1 MKKKN
6 IRSEYIK
13 KLMEDKAAISNQ
25 LEETTKD
32 TLKEIL
38 GESVSKELRNILN
51 ESDEDDFEEEEVETV
66 EPIEDE
72 TTEENTETEEEA
84 TEDDVETEDNVET
97 EEEVENLEDDE
108 VESSDDTEN
117 EDVWSSLE
125 DLKGEDG
132 EYDLTG
138 MDKDD
143 VIKVLKVMN
152 PDEDGVRVVKNSN
165 GSLTLTDEETDKE
178 YIIDID
184 GDFDCEEA
192 EIEVEFDDFDSLEES
207 VNEDLGYT
215 DNYQSK
221 TAMTTPNN
229 KEVANPKST
238 YSMDGGVPTGT
249 EKPFAKPNKKAE
261 PFNESE
267 IVVEVECCE
276 DELNEITTVTQ
287 NNNAYRGVPKTHSPK
302 TYNGT
307 DPREGS
313 EAAVLVKGTGE
324 NPTYG
329 KNTTLENIKRKANA
343 IFKENKELKQ
353 VLAQL
358 KGKLEES
365 IVINASLGKIIQLV
379 TENTTSKDEKVNIVK
394 RFNNVK
400 TIQES
405 RELYNTISNE
415 LKSVHNNTKTVVNE
429 SMDKQIAEG
438 KNNNIIETSIYKS
451 TDLSNTLDLMNRM
464 MTL

>member
-13 KLMEDKAAISNQ
+13 KLMEDKAAISSQ

-51 ESDEDDFEEEEVETV
+51 ESDEDDFEEEEVETE

-72 TTEENTETEEEA
+72 TTEENAETEEEA
-84 TEDDVETEDNVET
+84 TEDDVETE
-97 EEEVENLEDDE
+97 EEVETLEDDE

-192 EIEVEFDDFDSLEES
+192 EIEVEIDDLDSLEES

-215 DNYQSK
+215 DNYQNK

-267 IVVEVECCE
+267 IVVEVECG
-276 DELNEITTVTQ
+276 DENEECQVDEAMTTQ
-287 NNNAYRGVPKTHSPK
+287 ENGAY
-302 TYNGT
+302 N
-307 DPREGS
+307 
-313 EAAVLVKGTGE
+313 KGTGMVH
-324 NPTYG
+324 T
-329 KNTTLENIKRKANA
+329 NTNSKASKGRNASAGGQKISSTSDNSYSQQFENIKRKANA
-343 IFKENKELKQ
+343 IFKENKELKE

-415 LKSVHNNTKTVVNE
+415 LKSVHNNTKSVVNE

>member
-13 KLMEDKAAISNQ
+13 KLMEDKEALSTK

-38 GESVSKELRNILN
+38 SESVNKELRNILN
-51 ESDEDDFEEEEVETV
+51 ESDEDEFEEEEVV
-66 EPIEDE
+66 SEDE
-72 TTEENTETEEEA
+72 TEVVEDETPV
-84 TEDDVETEDNVET
+84 EDAEV
-97 EEEVENLEDDE
+97 EEVEGELEEPAETE
-108 VESSDDTEN
+108 VDTESGEEADG
-117 EDVWSSLE
+117 EDVWGEIESM
-125 DLKGEDG
+125 KGEDG

-138 MDKDD
+138 MDKDE
-143 VIKVLKVMN
+143 VIKVLKLMT
-152 PDEDGVRVVKNSN
+152 PEDGVRVIKNDN
-165 GSLTLTDEETDKE
+165 GSLTLTDDETDKE

-184 GDFDCEEA
+184 GCFGGDDSEI
-192 EIEVEFDDFDSLEES
+192 EIEVDEFDGIEES

-215 DNYQSK
+215 DNYQNK
-221 TAMTTPNN
+221 TAMTTPSNN
-229 KEVANPKST
+229 EPANSKST

-249 EKPFAKPNKKAE
+249 SKPWAGKGSNAPYGEISEGEELDVEIECEGEECE
-261 PFNESE
+261 PMEESSSVGYPETRGTSRINNADINGRFGRNMTKQQKNES
-267 IVVEVECCE
+267 
-276 DELNEITTVTQ
+276 L
-287 NNNAYRGVPKTHSPK
+287 K
-302 TYNGT
+302 
-307 DPREGS
+307 
-313 EAAVLVKGTGE
+313 
-324 NPTYG
+324 
-329 KNTTLENIKRKANA
+329 LENIKRKANV
-343 IFKENKELKQ
+343 IFNENKQLKD
-353 VLAQL
+353 VLAKL

-415 LKSVHNNTKTVVNE
+415 LKSVHNNSKAVVNE

-451 TDLSNTLDLMNRM
+451 TDLSNTLDLMDRM
-464 MTL
+464 MKL

>member
-13 KLMEDKAAISNQ
+13 KLMEDKEALSTK

-38 GESVSKELRNILN
+38 SESVNKELRNILN
-51 ESDEDDFEEEEVETV
+51 ESDEDDFEEEEVV
-66 EPIEDE
+66 SEDE
-72 TTEENTETEEEA
+72 TEVVEDETPV
-84 TEDDVETEDNVET
+84 EDAEV
-97 EEEVENLEDDE
+97 EEVEGELEEPAETE
-108 VESSDDTEN
+108 VDTESGEEADG
-117 EDVWSSLE
+117 EDVWGEIESM
-125 DLKGEDG
+125 KGEDG

-138 MDKDD
+138 MDKDE
-143 VIKVLKVMN
+143 VIKVLKVMT
-152 PDEDGVRVVKNSN
+152 PEDGVRVIKNDN
-165 GSLTLTDEETDKE
+165 GSLTLTDDETDKE

-184 GDFDCEEA
+184 GCFGGDDSEI
-192 EIEVEFDDFDSLEES
+192 EIEVDEFDGIEES

-215 DNYQSK
+215 DNYQNK
-221 TAMTTPNN
+221 TAMTTPSNN
-229 KEVANPKST
+229 EPANSKST

-249 EKPFAKPNKKAE
+249 SKPWAGKGSNAPYGE
-261 PFNESE
+261 ISE
-267 IVVEVECCE
+267 GEELDVEIECEGDDCQV
-276 DELNEITTVTQ
+276 DEAMTTQ
-287 NNNAYRGVPKTHSPK
+287 EGGAYNR
-302 TYNGT
+302 
-307 DPREGS
+307 
-313 EAAVLVKGTGE
+313 GTGMVH
-324 NPTYG
+324 T
-329 KNTTLENIKRKANA
+329 NTNSKAARGRNASAGGQKISSTSDNSYSTQFENIKRKANA
-343 IFKENKELKQ
+343 IFKENKELKE

-379 TENTTSKDEKVNIVK
+379 TENTTSKDEKVNIVQ

-405 RELYNTISNE
+405 RELYKTISNE
-415 LKSVHNNTKTVVNE
+415 LKSVHNNSKAVINE

-451 TDLSNTLDLMNRM
+451 TDLSNTLDLMDRM
-464 MTL
+464 MKL

>member
-13 KLMEDKAAISNQ
+13 KLMEDKEAISTK

-38 GESVSKELRNILN
+38 SESVNKELRNILN
-51 ESDEDDFEEEEVETV
+51 ESDEDDFEEEEVV
-66 EPIEDE
+66 SEDE
-72 TTEENTETEEEA
+72 TEVEDETPVEDADVEKV
-84 TEDDVETEDNVET
+84 EDDIENEPVETEVDAEGSEET
-97 EEEVENLEDDE
+97 DG
-108 VESSDDTEN
+108 
-117 EDVWSSLE
+117 EDVWGEIESM
-125 DLKGEDG
+125 KGEDG

-138 MDKDD
+138 MDKDE
-143 VIKVLKVMN
+143 VIKVLKVMT
-152 PDEDGVRVVKNSN
+152 PEDGVRVVKNDN
-165 GSLTLTDEETDKE
+165 GSVTLTDDETNKE

-184 GDFDCEEA
+184 GCFGGDDSEI
-192 EIEVEFDDFDSLEES
+192 EIEVDDFNGIEES

-221 TAMTTPNN
+221 TAMTTPSNN
-229 KEVANPKST
+229 EPANRKST

-249 EKPFAKPNKKAE
+249 SKPWANRGDIAPYGE
-261 PFNESE
+261 ISE
-267 IVVEVECCE
+267 GEEELDVEIECDE
-276 DELNEITTVTQ
+276 DDCQVDEAMTTQ
-287 NNNAYRGVPKTHSPK
+287 EGGAYNR
-302 TYNGT
+302 
-307 DPREGS
+307 
-313 EAAVLVKGTGE
+313 GTGMVH
-324 NPTYG
+324 T
-329 KNTTLENIKRKANA
+329 NTNSKAARGRNASAGGQKISSTSDNSYSAQLENIKRKANV
-343 IFKENKELKQ
+343 IFNENKQLKE

-365 IVINASLGKIIQLV
+365 IVINSSLGKIIQLV

-415 LKSVHNNTKTVVNE
+415 LKTVHNNSKSVVNE

-451 TDLSNTLDLMNRM
+451 TDLSNTLNLMDRM
-464 MTL
+464 MKL

>member
-1 MKKKN
+1 MNKKN

-13 KLMEDKAAISNQ
+13 KLMEDKESISTQ

-38 GESVSKELRNILN
+38 GESVNKELRNILN
-51 ESDEDDFEEEEVETV
+51 ESDEDDFEEEEVKTE

-84 TEDDVETEDNVET
+84 TEDDVETE
-97 EEEVENLEDDE
+97 EEVENLEDDE
-108 VESSDDTEN
+108 VESSEDTGN

-125 DLKGEDG
+125 YLKGEDG

-152 PDEDGVRVVKNSN
+152 PDEDGVRVVKNNN
-165 GSLTLTDEETDKE
+165 GSLTLTDDETDKE
-178 YIIDID
+178 YIIVID
-184 GDFDCEEA
+184 ENFCDDET
-192 EIEVEFDDFDSLEES
+192 EIEVEFDDFDGIEES
-207 VNEDLGYT
+207 VNYIKT
-215 DNYQSK
+215 DYQKK
-221 TAMTTPNN
+221 TAMTTPSNHEPSKN
-229 KEVANPKST
+229 T
-238 YSMDGGVPTGT
+238 YSMDGGVPTDTSRPWG
-249 EKPFAKPNKKAE
+249 KKGDNT
-261 PFNESE
+261 PYDE
-267 IVVEVECCE
+267 IITEVEIDVD
-276 DELNEITTVTQ
+276 DEMGEIEESSSVGFPER
-287 NNNAYRGVPKTHSPK
+287 NNTRIDNVDVQSNHPGRNMPKRKTKTSDSPYQPSK
-302 TYNGT
+302 T
-307 DPREGS
+307 DES
-313 EAAVLVKGTGE
+313 LK
-324 NPTYG
+324 
-329 KNTTLENIKRKANA
+329 LENIKRKANA
-343 IFKENKELKQ
+343 IFKENSELKD

-379 TENTTSKDEKVNIVK
+379 TENTTSRDEKLDIVN

-405 RELYNTISNE
+405 RELYTTISKE
-415 LKSVHNNTKTVVNE
+415 LKGVKNTTKAQVNE

-451 TDLSNTLDLMNRM
+451 TDLTNTLNLMDRM
-464 MTL
+464 MNL

>member
-13 KLMEDKAAISNQ
+13 KLMEDKAAISSQ

-51 ESDEDDFEEEEVETV
+51 ESDEDDFEEEEVETE

-72 TTEENTETEEEA
+72 TTEENAETEEEA
-84 TEDDVETEDNVET
+84 TEDDVETE
-97 EEEVENLEDDE
+97 EEVETLEDDE

-192 EIEVEFDDFDSLEES
+192 EIEVEIDDLDSLEES

-215 DNYQSK
+215 DNYQNK

-267 IVVEVECCE
+267 IVVEVECGE
-276 DELNEITTVTQ
+276 DALNELTTVTQ
-287 NNNAYRGVPKTHSPK
+287 NSAAYRGTSETHSPNTK
-302 TYNGT
+302 NGT
-307 DPREGS
+307 DARNGS
-313 EAAVLVKGTGE
+313 EGGVHVKPTSE

-329 KNTTLENIKRKANA
+329 KQLENIKRKANA

-415 LKSVHNNTKTVVNE
+415 LKSVHNNTKSVVNE

>member
-13 KLMEDKAAISNQ
+13 KLMEDKEALSTK

-38 GESVSKELRNILN
+38 SESVNKELRNILN
-51 ESDEDDFEEEEVETV
+51 ESDEDEFEEEEVVSDEESEIKDEEPLKDADDDMGV
-66 EPIEDE
+66 EEP
-72 TTEENTETEEEA
+72 
-84 TEDDVETEDNVET
+84 
-97 EEEVENLEDDE
+97 
-108 VESSDDTEN
+108 VESEVDAEGSEETDG
-117 EDVWSSLE
+117 EDVWGEIESM
-125 DLKGEDG
+125 KGEDG

-138 MDKDD
+138 MDKDG
-143 VIKVLKVMN
+143 VIKVLKVMT
-152 PDEDGVRVVKNSN
+152 PEDGVRIIKNDN
-165 GSLTLTDEETDKE
+165 GSLTLKDDETDKE

-184 GDFDCEEA
+184 GSFGDDT
-192 EIEVEFDDFDSLEES
+192 EIEVEVDEFNGIEES

-215 DNYQSK
+215 DNYQDK
-221 TAMTTPNN
+221 TAMTTPSNN
-229 KEVANPKST
+229 EPANSKST

-249 EKPFAKPNKKAE
+249 SKPWANRGDIAPYGE
-261 PFNESE
+261 ISE
-267 IVVEVECCE
+267 GEEELDVEIECDGDDCQV
-276 DELNEITTVTQ
+276 DEAMTTQ
-287 NNNAYRGVPKTHSPK
+287 EGGAYNR
-302 TYNGT
+302 
-307 DPREGS
+307 
-313 EAAVLVKGTGE
+313 GTGMVH
-324 NPTYG
+324 T
-329 KNTTLENIKRKANA
+329 NTNSKAARGRNASAGGQKISSTSDNSYSTQFENIKRKANA
-343 IFKENKELKQ
+343 IFKENKELKG

-379 TENTTSKDEKVNIVK
+379 TENTTSKDEKVNIVQ

-405 RELYNTISNE
+405 RELYKTISNE
-415 LKSVHNNTKTVVNE
+415 LKSVHNNSKAVINE

-451 TDLSNTLDLMNRM
+451 TDLSNTLDLMDRM
-464 MTL
+464 MKL

>member
-13 KLMEDKAAISNQ
+13 KLMEDKEAISTK

-38 GESVSKELRNILN
+38 SESVNKELRNILN
-51 ESDEDDFEEEEVETV
+51 ESEEDEFEEEEVVAEDETEV
-66 EPIEDE
+66 EDETPEDADVEKVEEPIE
-72 TTEENTETEEEA
+72 TEVDA
-84 TEDDVETEDNVET
+84 
-97 EEEVENLEDDE
+97 
-108 VESSDDTEN
+108 ESSEETDG
-117 EDVWSSLE
+117 EDVWGEIESM
-125 DLKGEDG
+125 KGEDG

-138 MDKDD
+138 MDKDG
-143 VIKVLKVMN
+143 VIKVLKVMT
-152 PDEDGVRVVKNSN
+152 PEDGVRVVKNDN
-165 GSLTLTDEETDKE
+165 GSITLSDDETDKE

-184 GDFDCEEA
+184 GAFDDEEDS
-192 EIEVEFDDFDSLEES
+192 EIEIEIDGLEES

-215 DNYQSK
+215 DNYQKKSAMSVSSNHE
-221 TAMTTPNN
+221 TADSS
-229 KEVANPKST
+229 AT

-249 EKPFAKPNKKAE
+249 SKPWAGKGNTAPYGE
-261 PFNESE
+261 ISE
-267 IVVEVECCE
+267 GEELDIEIECDDE
-276 DELNEITTVTQ
+276 DEECQVDEAMTTQ
-287 NNNAYRGVPKTHSPK
+287 EGGAYNR
-302 TYNGT
+302 
-307 DPREGS
+307 
-313 EAAVLVKGTGE
+313 GTGMVH
-324 NPTYG
+324 T
-329 KNTTLENIKRKANA
+329 NTNSKAAKGRNASAGGQKISSTSDNSYSQQFENIKRKANV
-343 IFKENKELKQ
+343 IFNENKQLKE
-353 VLAQL
+353 VLAKL

-379 TENTTSKDEKVNIVK
+379 TENTTSRDEKVNIVK

-415 LKSVHNNTKTVVNE
+415 LKSVHNNTKSVVNE

-451 TDLSNTLDLMNRM
+451 TDLSNTLDLMDRM
-464 MTL
+464 MKL